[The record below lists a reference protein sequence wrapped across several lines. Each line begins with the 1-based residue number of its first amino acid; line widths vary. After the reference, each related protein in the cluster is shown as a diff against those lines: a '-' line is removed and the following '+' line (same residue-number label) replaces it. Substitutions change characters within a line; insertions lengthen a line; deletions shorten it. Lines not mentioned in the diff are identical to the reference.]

1 MPDFAI
7 VDTHVHLWDPA
18 EIPMDWCA
26 GAPALSRPFGL
37 AELDEARGAVQL
49 EQVVFVECDVVPG
62 RSLDEAR
69 RIATMAEADPRLAGI
84 VAHAALEDGAK
95 VAPHLEALAGLGL
108 VKGVR
113 RLLQNEADDAFCLR
127 PDFQAGLAL
136 LPNYGFHF
144 ELCIFHRQFP
154 AVLELVAR
162 HPEVRFVLDHIGKPG
177 IKAGIVEPWWT
188 FIKALA
194 AFPNVICKLSGVA
207 TEADHAGW
215 REAEIRP
222 YMDRALDVF
231 GSERVMFGGDWPVS
245 ILALPY
251 ADWVEVVDRATAH
264 LSREERQRIF
274 RDNAK
279 HWYRLPG

>member
-1 MPDFAI
+1 MPVFAI
-7 VDTHVHLWDPA
+7 IDTHIHLWDPGQ
-18 EIPMDWCA
+18 IPMAWCA
-26 GAPALSRPFGL
+26 GVPALNKPFGM
-37 AELDEARGAVQL
+37 AELDDHRGQVAL
-49 EQVVFVECDVVPG
+49 EKIVFVECDVAAG
-62 RSLDEAR
+62 RSLDEAQ
-69 RIATMAEADPRLAGI
+69 RIAGLAQGDSRIAGI
-84 VAHAALEDGAK
+84 VAHAPLEQGQA
-95 VAPHLEALAGLGL
+95 VEPHLQALAETGL

-136 LPNYGFHF
+136 LPKYGFDF

-177 IKAGIVEPWWT
+177 IKAGSVEPWWT

-207 TEADHAGW
+207 TEADHGNW
-215 REAEIRP
+215 REAELRP
-222 YMDRALDVF
+222 YMDRAVDAF
-231 GSERVMFGGDWPVS
+231 GTDRIMFGGDWPVS

-251 ADWVEVVDRATAH
+251 ERWVAIVDRATAH
-264 LSREERQRIF
+264 FTQAERRAIF
-274 RDNAK
+274 RDNAMR
-279 HWYRLPG
+279 WYRL